1 MYKIGLPGKLILR
14 DYFYDFPKTF
24 SLTKNPFSRK
34 TYFYTIA
41 SRTCREGQFQCQ
53 NEKCALPTSICDG
66 INNCGDNSDETNCE
80 HDCPE
85 HMFKCR
91 ETGRCILGAWKCD
104 GDNDCADGSDEDD
117 AVCHNRDCDRTQEFS
132 CDNGKASL
140 NIGATFSTFPGST

>member
-1 MYKIGLPGKLILR
+1 MDCEDRSDEPSSC
-14 DYFYDFPKTF
+14 PT
-24 SLTKNPFSRK
+24 
-34 TYFYTIA
+34 
-41 SRTCREGQFQCQ
+41 RTCREGQFQCG

-104 GDNDCADGSDEDD
+104 GDNDCADGSDEED
-117 AVCHNRDCDRTQEFS
+117 AICHNRPCDRVQVKIQRKVPYSRPRNKIVHTCKMTTFIM
-132 CDNGKASL
+132 L
-140 NIGATFSTFPGST
+140 NISIIC